1 MKRFG
6 NRELATL
13 RDSVRQGISGNW
25 PGAGRAL
32 AKALPPS
39 SAANVGAV
47 RWEEWLSS
55 GKDTFGCA
63 ADR

>member
-39 SAANVGAV
+39 SAANVGAIFTAV
-47 RWEEWLSS
+47 
-55 GKDTFGCA
+55 F
-63 ADR
+63 